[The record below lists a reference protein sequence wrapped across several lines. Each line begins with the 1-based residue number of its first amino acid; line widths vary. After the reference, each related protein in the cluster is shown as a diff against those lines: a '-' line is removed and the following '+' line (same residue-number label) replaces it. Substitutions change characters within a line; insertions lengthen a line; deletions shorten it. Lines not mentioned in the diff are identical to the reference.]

1 MTCRC
6 QRRLLTGLRTAVS
19 WTLEPSV
26 AKNAS
31 NTGASQPIEVAF
43 SPQSMTALRY
53 RFQVLRLV

>member
-1 MTCRC
+1 M
-6 QRRLLTGLRTAVS
+6 AVS